1 MIQQLAK
8 LVFRPLSVVGK
19 HMISLVFNSIV
30 HPAYFLPKNPSSR
43 CDRQKTRIK
52 LQLFLRQRLK
62 SGFLRFHQNVIEEE
76 SEETEGAGDGRK
88 PVRFRDRRRKN

>member
-1 MIQQLAK
+1 
-8 LVFRPLSVVGK
+8 
-19 HMISLVFNSIV
+19 MISLVFNSLSTQPI
-30 HPAYFLPKNPSSR
+30 FLPSSR